1 MPEKFGNS
9 AHRNF
14 GGFLIGEME
23 LPSGDTAKRYAFQ
36 SMCCRQIQTGAVT
49 GSQFL
54 TVTLSHLA
62 LDDRA
67 DGVKDIFCREIIPL
81 CQLGASVRFRV
92 SLPAH
97 DFIAFIS
104 ELETCR

>member
-36 SMCCRQIQTGAVT
+36 SMCCRQIQAGAVT

-67 DGVKDIFCREIIPL
+67 DGVKDIFCREIIAA
-81 CQLGASVRFRV
+81 CQLGAPIGLGMP
-92 SLPAH
+92 LPTHKLVAL
-97 DFIAFIS
+97 IS
-104 ELETCR
+104 EL